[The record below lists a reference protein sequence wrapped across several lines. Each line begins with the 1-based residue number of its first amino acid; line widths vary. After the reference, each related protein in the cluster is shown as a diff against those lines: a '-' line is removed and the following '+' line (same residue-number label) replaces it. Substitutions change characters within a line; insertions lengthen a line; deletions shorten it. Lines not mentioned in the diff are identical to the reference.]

1 MAINVREVKS
11 LDHFGCWTDRYIVLN
26 DQIMLLSLFGT
37 ATRVN
42 ALKAVILKGEVEIY
56 LSPLIF
62 SNLFYILRKMTTRP
76 KAGETLKKLRSLIHI
91 LPIDDKIIDQ
101 ALHSEFPDL
110 EDAIQYFTALDN
122 NIPILITRN
131 KRDYKLSAISVNTAA
146 EFLDSR

>member
-1 MAINVREVKS
+1 MDKVKVFVDS
-11 LDHFGCWTDRYIVLN
+11 DIVL
-26 DQIMLLSLFGT
+26 DLLAKREPFYQPAAALFS
-37 ATRVN
+37 
-42 ALKAVILKGEVEIY
+42 KAEKGEVEIY

-110 EDAIQYFTALDN
+110 EDAIQYFTALEN